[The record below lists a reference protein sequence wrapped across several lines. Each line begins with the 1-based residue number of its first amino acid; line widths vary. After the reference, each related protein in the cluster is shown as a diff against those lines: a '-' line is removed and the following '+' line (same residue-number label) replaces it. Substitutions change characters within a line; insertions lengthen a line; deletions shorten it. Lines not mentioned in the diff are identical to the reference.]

1 MSRFQETID
10 KVKHLAHKELEYCS
24 PVDTPYLCNF
34 IKTDNGLESAVT
46 LIIELFG
53 KRGFSIT
60 RAIAQIEQSM
70 NPNLNAR

>member
-10 KVKHLAHKELEYCS
+10 KVKHLAHKELEYCN

-46 LIIELFG
+46 QIIELVG